1 MLAPPVLYNT
11 TQIVYKTGFGTVSL
25 KCSAYGNP
33 DPSIS
38 IVHRD
43 KVISAASSA
52 ITKNI
57 TMSGQVIHVVKNVAV
72 VLVNSL
78 DAYATNYACLMNNS
92 QGNLTSAIAIQ
103 PLCMNSYGL
112 ACVTEMF
119 LTGFVIDLPN
129 ITHIGTLPLPVLI
142 GSKFSLTCTA
152 TGNPL
157 PNLVWILSN
166 GTTVNGTITN
176 HRLYRTSQL
185 VINSAE
191 YENSGKYECIAMTG
205 PFYEDRDRTTVI
217 ITGLYCFK
225 CTSWFL
231 TLQLFN
237 DLSTD
242 TPSYPVNI
250 TVTNITSTSAVLKFR
265 LGFHGRSPVLSS
277 TVKLILANKSESRTI
292 PINGNETIEI
302 LNGLQPYTVY
312 FVSILSTN
320 AIGSGEYS
328 PRLTFRTDL
337 AGMIACHWYSR
348 NCSQCYSISS
358 T

>member
-25 KCSAYGNP
+25 ECSAYGNP

-43 KVISAASSA
+43 KVISPASSA
-52 ITKNI
+52 ITENI

-72 VLVNSL
+72 VQVNSL
-78 DAYATNYACLMNNS
+78 DAYATKYACLMNNS
-92 QGNLTSAIAIQ
+92 QGNLTTVIAIQ

-129 ITHIGTLPLPVLI
+129 ITHIETLPLPVLI

-157 PNLVWILSN
+157 PNIVWILPN

-176 HRLYRTSQL
+176 HQLYRTSQL

-205 PFYEDRDRTTVI
+205 PLYEDHDRTTVVVA
-217 ITGLYCFK
+217 GLYYFK
-225 CTSWFL
+225 MYM
-231 TLQLFN
+231 LFSSSLIFT
-237 DLSTD
+237 DSYTD
-242 TPSYPVNI
+242 TPNYPVNI
-250 TVTNITSTSAVLKFR
+250 TVTNVTSTSAVVKFR
-265 LGFHGRSPVLSS
+265 LGFHGRSPVLSF
-277 TVKLILANKSESRTI
+277 TVKLILANSSESRTVS
-292 PINGNETIEI
+292 INGNDTVGI
-302 LNGLQPYTVY
+302 LNELHPYTVY

-320 AIGSGEYS
+320 AVGSGEYS
-328 PRLTFRTDL
+328 PRLKFRTDITGKHDCQSL
-337 AGMIACHWYSR
+337 VF
-348 NCSQCYSISS
+348 
-358 T
+358 